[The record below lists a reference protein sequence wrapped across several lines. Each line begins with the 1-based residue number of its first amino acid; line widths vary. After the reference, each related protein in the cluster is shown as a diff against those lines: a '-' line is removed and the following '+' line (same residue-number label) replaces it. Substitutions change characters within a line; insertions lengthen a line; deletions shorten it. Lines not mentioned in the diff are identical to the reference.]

1 MSLLELLDAPGI
13 HSTAQLAAELG
24 TTPEMVEAKLER
36 YAQLGYVKKTV
47 MSADCGGNC
56 KKCHGCSG
64 LRSEK
69 RGRKSRRQRDTGPGE
84 RNGETVPKAC
94 PASAGQSEWAGPH
107 LCHRALPSAGPDPG
121 GC

>member
-56 KKCHGCSG
+56 KKMPWVQRAEKQCCFRSLLGKGEIRCRLSG
-64 LRSEK
+64 SL
-69 RGRKSRRQRDTGPGE
+69 
-84 RNGETVPKAC
+84 
-94 PASAGQSEWAGPH
+94 
-107 LCHRALPSAGPDPG
+107 
-121 GC
+121 

>member
-13 HSTAQLAAELG
+13 HSTAQLAADLN

-64 LRSEK
+64 LKHS
-69 RGRKSRRQRDTGPGE
+69 SAAVVYWE
-84 RNGETVPKAC
+84 RV
-94 PASAGQSEWAGPH
+94 
-107 LCHRALPSAGPDPG
+107 R
-121 GC
+121 